1 MPSHRNRRAAMIK
14 LGRPIPKQKRE
25 QQSVTRRSENIHNS
39 SKSCSKESF
48 ASLNSKSISKK
59 LHLTNKSGSSIEG
72 NFRSPKS
79 IINSDD
85 SDSES
90 ESDEDS
96 GFDDA
101 FDCKSEVNCN
111 KSKSN
116 TSKPKDISGLTE
128 SLSHVHVSIPKNK
141 NSPKTI
147 ETKKLLLKRKSLTGL
162 ILKQRRRLL
171 RNSVIHCQAS
181 IK

>member
-1 MPSHRNRRAAMIK
+1 M
-14 LGRPIPKQKRE
+14 
-25 QQSVTRRSENIHNS
+25 
-39 SKSCSKESF
+39 
-48 ASLNSKSISKK
+48 K
-59 LHLTNKSGSSIEG
+59 LHRTNKSRSTIKG
-72 NFRSPKS
+72 NYCSPKN
-79 IINSDD
+79 IINSDG

-101 FDCKSEVNCN
+101 VDCKSKVKCN

-116 TSKPKDISGLTE
+116 SSKPENISGLTE
-128 SLSHVHVSIPKNK
+128 SLSCDQDSLPKKK

-147 ETKKLLLKRKSLTGL
+147 TTKKLYLKRKGLTGL

-171 RNSVIHCQAS
+171 QNSMINCQAF
-181 IK
+181 II

>member
-1 MPSHRNRRAAMIK
+1 M
-14 LGRPIPKQKRE
+14 
-25 QQSVTRRSENIHNS
+25 
-39 SKSCSKESF
+39 
-48 ASLNSKSISKK
+48 
-59 LHLTNKSGSSIEG
+59 LTNRSWSTIEG
-72 NFRSPKS
+72 NFCSPKN

-96 GFDDA
+96 GFDNA

-116 TSKPKDISGLTE
+116 TSKLKDIPGLTE

-141 NSPKTI
+141 TSPKTI
-147 ETKKLLLKRKSLTGL
+147 ETKKLHLKRKSLTGL

-171 RNSVIHCQAS
+171 RNSVIHRQAS
-181 IK
+181 IKWVSEKFTQNGQGNTNITTSWLITRGCKRKLRKN

>member
-14 LGRPIPKQKRE
+14 LGRPIPQKKRE
-25 QQSVTRRSENIHNS
+25 QHSVTPRSENINNS
-39 SKSCSKESF
+39 SKSCPKESF
-48 ASLNSKSISKK
+48 ASLNRKRNSEK
-59 LHLTNKSGSSIEG
+59 LHLTNKSGSTIEG
-72 NFRSPKS
+72 NFRSPKT

-116 TSKPKDISGLTE
+116 TSKLKDISGLTE
-128 SLSHVHVSIPKNK
+128 SLSRVHVSIPKNK
-141 NSPKTI
+141 TSPKTI
-147 ETKKLLLKRKSLTGL
+147 CDLWKIYR
-162 ILKQRRRLL
+162 I
-171 RNSVIHCQAS
+171 
-181 IK
+181 